1 MSRTSVM
8 GHLHQFEALA
18 AAATAEDLVRAL
30 ARQCEEMGYTAF
42 FYSSLV
48 SDLEGR
54 HKMLPSQREIMDRE
68 ELSRRNVITTYP
80 ASWVRRYQEAG
91 HEAVDPVV
99 RRVAAS
105 SLPVFWDGL
114 AGTVPRHVVFDEARD
129 HGLANGITVPV
140 AGPRG
145 ERALFSIA
153 TDLAPEAAPDHQAA
167 FAGRVLLTALYLD
180 EAVRGLARKA
190 AHATRA
196 GLPQLT
202 RRERECLQW
211 AATGKTSWEIS
222 TILSISERTVIFHM
236 VNATKKLGATNRRQ
250 AVVRALGLRLIQP

>member
-1 MSRTSVM
+1 MPAPTS
-8 GHLHQFEALA
+8 HLYEFEALA
-18 AAATAEDLVRAL
+18 AATSADELASAL
-30 ARQCEEMGYTAF
+30 ARQCDEMGYTAV

-48 SDLEGR
+48 SDPDGR
-54 HKMLPSQREIMDRE
+54 HKMLPSEHAIMDRE
-68 ELSRRNVITTYP
+68 QLSRRNVITTYP

-91 HEAVDPVV
+91 YEAVDPVV
-99 RRVAAS
+99 RRVAGS

-114 AGTVPRHVVFDEARD
+114 AGVVPRHIVFDEARD

-153 TDLAPEAAPDHQAA
+153 TDLAPEAAPGHQAA

-180 EAVRGLARKA
+180 EAVRRLARTA
-190 AHATRA
+190 AHAAQGGGR
-196 GLPQLT
+196 PPLT

-236 VNATKKLGATNRRQ
+236 ANATRKLGATNRRQ
-250 AVVRALGLRLIQP
+250 AVVRALGLGLILP